1 MPKRKPPLATEPAQ
15 AGRRLDLNDEER
27 RLFERE
33 FAGVVPLRKGGDR
46 VLPAFSREV
55 SLSVDA
61 PSPHASHQA
70 DQLIVD
76 QSDGRIT
83 GSSYGV
89 SRETLR
95 ALAHGAIRAES
106 TCDLHGLVAE
116 VARRRIQKF
125 IDESSRAG
133 RRSVLIICGRGKHS
147 SGDGPVLR
155 DIAVEVLCSRPSR
168 AQVLAFSTAAPAQ
181 GGDGAHVILLRRST
195 RAE

>member
-46 VLPAFSREV
+46 VLPEFPSEV
-55 SLSVDA
+55 SPPVHA
-61 PSPHASHQA
+61 PSPQASHEG
-70 DQLIVD
+70 DPLVVD
-76 QSDGRIT
+76 HSDGSIT
-83 GSSYGV
+83 GASYGV

-95 ALAHGAIRAES
+95 ALARGEPRAES

-116 VARRRIQKF
+116 AARRRIQQF

-133 RRSVLIICGRGKHS
+133 RRSVLLISGRGRHS
-147 SGDGPVLR
+147 GGEGPVLR
-155 DIAVEVLCSRPSR
+155 DVAVEVLCSRTTR
-168 AQVLAFSTAAPAQ
+168 THVLAFSAAGPTR
-181 GGDGAHVILLRRST
+181 GGDGALAILLRRPSK
-195 RAE
+195 A